1 MITWADV
8 IRGILKGLEWITAD
22 FLRFVV
28 VMIIIFFV
36 FFWWFMRKGLSIDD
50 RLHAK
55 FTELY
60 IAIAIMLLMMMANNG
75 VIDAF
80 ISTIV

>member
-22 FLRFVV
+22 VIRFAVT
-28 VMIIIFFV
+28 MILIFV
-36 FFWWFMRKGLSIDD
+36 FFYYFIMQKGLGVDD
-50 RLHAK
+50 RIHRKL
-55 FTELY
+55 TELY
-60 IAIAIMLLMMMANNG
+60 IAIAICLLMMMANNG

-80 ISTIV
+80 FSTIF